1 MCPAHRAAVL
11 ARIKDALA
19 RGDGVRVVSTQ
30 LIEAGVDVDFPVVFR
45 ALAGIDSLAQAAGRC
60 NREGKQA
67 RGRLEVFVAASSPPP
82 GAPKAGADVTREMLA
97 SNDGMDLFSPGVHE
111 DFFKRLYA
119 TQQMDQLG
127 IQALRSSRAFAQVAE
142 KFSLID
148 DQSTDLIVPW
158 GAGIELL
165 EELRRL
171 GPDRGRLRRLQRF
184 HVRVAPSIQ
193 RRLVAAG
200 ALEEVASSVT
210 ALSPSHRALYT
221 ERFGLVVGEVIGAD
235 ADAFVV

>member
-1 MCPAHRAAVL
+1 
-11 ARIKDALA
+11 
-19 RGDGVRVVSTQ
+19 
-30 LIEAGVDVDFPVVFR
+30 
-45 ALAGIDSLAQAAGRC
+45 
-60 NREGKQA
+60 
-67 RGRLEVFVAASSPPP
+67 
-82 GAPKAGADVTREMLA
+82 
-97 SNDGMDLFSPGVHE
+97 
-111 DFFKRLYA
+111 
-119 TQQMDQLG
+119 MDQLG